1 MRVIPSVVE
10 ESPYLAR
17 GMLRQAQHDSTC
29 LLQLAQNGGQ
39 IVFIHL

>member
-17 GMLRQAQHDSTC
+17 GMLRQAQHDRC
-29 LLQLAQNGGQ
+29 FLLQLAQKPLK